1 MKRNYEARGRR
12 RVEVKRGDLV
22 AWHVQEQGLGKSK
35 KLNAKW
41 KGPYRVVQVK
51 WPKAELKDRNGKRKE
66 IHLNH
71 LKPVTS
77 TRPLEEFRGRGR
89 PRILRGRSNGR

>member
-12 RVEVKRGDLV
+12 RAEVKRGDLV
-22 AWHVQEQGLGKSK
+22 TWHVQEQGLGKSK

-41 KGPYRVVQVK
+41 EGPYRVVQVK
-51 WPKAELKDRNGKRKE
+51 WPKAELEDRNGKRKE
-66 IHLNH
+66 VHLNH